1 MLKITILA
9 VGKIKS
15 ADFKNSFN
23 DYIKRISPYAVLNV
37 EELAPEPFFDNSDR
51 EKIKEKEG
59 KRIIKYLARFAQ
71 SKILILDERG
81 KEFISNNFSNFLFEN
96 ELEDVI
102 FVIGGTL
109 GFSKEIF
116 DYKNVTKISL
126 SQMTFPH
133 ELTRV
138 ILAEQIY
145 RAIAINKNKS
155 YHY

>member
-9 VGKIKS
+9 VGKIKNT
-15 ADFKNSFN
+15 DFKNSFN
-23 DYIKRISPYAVLNV
+23 DYIKRISPYAVLGV
-37 EELAPEPFFDNSDR
+37 EELASEPFFDNSDK
-51 EKIKEKEG
+51 EKIKQKEG
-59 KRIIKYLARFAQ
+59 EKLIKCLEKFKQ

-81 KEFISNNFSNFLFEN
+81 KEFDSNNFSSFLFKN
-96 ELEDVI
+96 ELEDIV

-109 GFSKEIF
+109 GFSREVF
-116 DYKNVTKISL
+116 ALKNVSKVSL

>member
-9 VGKIKS
+9 VGKIK
-15 ADFKNSFN
+15 DECFKKNFQE
-23 DYIKRISPYAVLNV
+23 YLKRISPYAVINV
-37 EELAPEPFFDNSDR
+37 EEVNPESFFDNSDK
-51 EKIKEKEG
+51 EKIKQKEG
-59 KRIIKYLARFAQ
+59 EKILKFLEKFSQ

-81 KEFISNNFSNFLFEN
+81 KEFKSVDFSEFLFRN
-96 ELEDVI
+96 ESEEIV
-102 FVIGGTL
+102 FVVGGTL
-109 GFSKEIF
+109 GFSQEILN
-116 DYKNVTKISL
+116 YENTTKVSL

>member
-9 VGKIKS
+9 LGKIKN
-15 ADFKNSFN
+15 AAFKNSFD
-23 DYIKRISPYAVLNV
+23 DYIKRISPYAVLSV
-37 EELAPEPFFDNSDR
+37 QELVPEPFFDNSNK

-59 KRIIKYLARFAQ
+59 EKIIKYLERFPQ

-81 KEFISNNFSNFLFEN
+81 KEFTSNTFSNFLFKN
-96 ELEDVI
+96 ELDDII

-116 DYKNVTKISL
+116 DYKNADRVSL
-126 SQMTFPH
+126 SQMTLPH

-138 ILAEQIY
+138 FLAEQIY